1 MKLLAAL
8 LLAGCYAAHAAEPC
22 EDYRAEGSNTAGAS
36 APVRQP
42 AAPQGPT
49 KYPGPCPFEYDAVHC
64 WCVSPT
70 HEVCNGKYCEGPY
83 VGCIAPGSPVSST
96 WEGRP

>member
-1 MKLLAAL
+1 MYLP
-8 LLAGCYAAHAAEPC
+8 GCYASHEDLSC
-22 EDYRAEGSNTAGAS
+22 EAGQCDGARAYGESQESEEVGSN
-36 APVRQP
+36 P
-42 AAPQGPT
+42 AAGHRSPNG
-49 KYPGPCPFEYDAVHC
+49 YPGPCPFEYDSAHC

-70 HEVCNGKYCEGPY
+70 HEVCDGKYCEGPY